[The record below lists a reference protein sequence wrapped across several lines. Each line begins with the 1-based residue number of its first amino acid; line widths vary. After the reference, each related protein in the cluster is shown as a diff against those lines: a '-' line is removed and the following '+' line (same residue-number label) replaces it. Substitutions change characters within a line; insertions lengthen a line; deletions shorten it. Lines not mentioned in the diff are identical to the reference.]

1 MDKSKQLK
9 ERFDVIKMKVQNSK
23 NNNLQATRKW
33 SKVIIIIESDKLLYE
48 IENSQI
54 IYEEALKRIEDIR
67 SDINRIVSVQSINSN
82 QANVLNILFIL
93 DEILLEKV
101 RVLKLMKKA
110 ILRFLKKNQTKK
122 KRM

>member
-9 ERFDVIKMKVQNSK
+9 ERFNVIKMKVQNSK

-54 IYEEALKRIEDIR
+54 IYEEALKRIENIR
-67 SDINRIVSVQSINSN
+67 SDINKIVSVQSINSN

-93 DEILLEKV
+93 HEILLEKV
-101 RVLKLMKKA
+101 RVLK
-110 ILRFLKKNQTKK
+110 
-122 KRM
+122 